1 MTEKVMFIGSTP
13 RVSESRGMS
22 VRVKKLPAPGPDEL
36 DRIKE
41 KSGVVV
47 IGSNSRMPQGH
58 RIFGH
63 RQFFSK
69 GSFPIR
75 YFNVLSPN

>member
-1 MTEKVMFIGSTP
+1 M
-13 RVSESRGMS
+13 
-22 VRVKKLPAPGPDEL
+22 
-36 DRIKE
+36 
-41 KSGVVV
+41 VV